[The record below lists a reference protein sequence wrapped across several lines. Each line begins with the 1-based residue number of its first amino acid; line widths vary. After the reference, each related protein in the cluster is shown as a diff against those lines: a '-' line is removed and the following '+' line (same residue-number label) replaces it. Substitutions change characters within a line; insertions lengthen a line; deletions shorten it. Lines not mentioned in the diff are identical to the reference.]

1 MTMMTDTLQA
11 RIEALEIHVAH
22 QDATVEDLNGVIL
35 AQREELDRLTRRI
48 NRMMSQVDEL
58 EAAAPAPEVT
68 KPPHY

>member
-1 MTMMTDTLQA
+1 MIDTLQA
-11 RIEALEIHVAH
+11 RIEALETHAAH
-22 QDATVEDLNGVIL
+22 QDATVEDLNAVLL

-48 NRMMSQVDEL
+48 NRMMSQIDEL